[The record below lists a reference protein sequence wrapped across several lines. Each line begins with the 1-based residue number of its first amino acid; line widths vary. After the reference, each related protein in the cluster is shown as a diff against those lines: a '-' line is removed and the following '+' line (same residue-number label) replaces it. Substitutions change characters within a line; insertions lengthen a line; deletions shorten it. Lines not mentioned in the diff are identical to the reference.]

1 MPAFAQR
8 ERRGSVIDIA
18 PLVDIVFLLLIF
30 FMISSRFLKP
40 VVELELPEAKTADRA
55 DRSGVVLS
63 LDASGSVFLDGGA
76 AAIDFDDLPGAL
88 KAAIEQKNRTDVLLR
103 ADGATPFRYFVRV
116 MDEARQA
123 GATTVNIEHE
133 ARR

>member
-1 MPAFAQR
+1 MQGFAQR
-8 ERRGSVIDIA
+8 ERRGSIIDIA

-55 DRSGVVLS
+55 DRSGVVVS
-63 LDASGSVFLDGGA
+63 IDASGGVFLDGGSVA
-76 AAIDFDDLPGAL
+76 PDDLPGAL
-88 KAAIEQKNRTDVLLR
+88 KAAIEAKNRTDVLLR